1 MAEEP
6 VVAVLCRLKL
16 AAGDA
21 VTKLGSLV
29 SKGMIAFWSS
39 RGQMAAL
46 IINDKMT
53 LITTM
58 GGNFRI
64 AAGQPALEDSME
76 IEWSTVFLR
85 AINICGH
92 QRHHLIYIIKRNQE

>member
-1 MAEEP
+1 MMRRVSAQWRSSVE
-6 VVAVLCRLKL
+6 AVLCGLKL

-53 LITTM
+53 LIPTM
-58 GGNFRI
+58 GDSIRI
-64 AAGQPALEDSME
+64 AARRPDLEESVEMESGARYSSGQ
-76 IEWSTVFLR
+76 
-85 AINICGH
+85 
-92 QRHHLIYIIKRNQE
+92 